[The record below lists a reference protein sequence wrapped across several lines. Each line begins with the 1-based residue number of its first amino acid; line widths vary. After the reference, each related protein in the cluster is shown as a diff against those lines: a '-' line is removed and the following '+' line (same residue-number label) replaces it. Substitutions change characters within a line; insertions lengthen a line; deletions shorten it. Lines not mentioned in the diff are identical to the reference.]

1 MIDVIVAL
9 TTWKGRIY
17 NKDFLRVLY
26 RLCKEQI
33 TDFKYKVVLS
43 LSEEE
48 FPNKEADL
56 SDDLLLFAELENFEI
71 LWSYKNT
78 KALKNYF
85 PVKQKYKD
93 LPIIVIGD
101 DTLYSKNLV
110 QRVMEEHIK
119 DPAKALGN
127 KLFYWDNKHNNI
139 PVLWQVRLF
148 PPNCMFNL
156 SEEYFIN
163 YFKNLENDIFYGICL
178 KLNNTKCKCVNI
190 PELVEQKE
198 FFGQENKLNTEYSKP
213 ENSAIK
219 FYENFIADHPE
230 LLEIIKQN
238 ERTL

>member
-119 DPAKALGN
+119 DPAKALG
-127 KLFYWDNKHNNI
+127 
-139 PVLWQVRLF
+139 
-148 PPNCMFNL
+148 
-156 SEEYFIN
+156 
-163 YFKNLENDIFYGICL
+163 
-178 KLNNTKCKCVNI
+178 
-190 PELVEQKE
+190 
-198 FFGQENKLNTEYSKP
+198 
-213 ENSAIK
+213 
-219 FYENFIADHPE
+219 
-230 LLEIIKQN
+230 
-238 ERTL
+238 